1 MERLIISKYL
11 VTDERDYS
19 YWKPNYITMITGGD
33 ATETMATEG
42 DATDKSQYSKDDD

>member
-33 ATETMATEG
+33 AT
-42 DATDKSQYSKDDD
+42 DKSQYSKDDD